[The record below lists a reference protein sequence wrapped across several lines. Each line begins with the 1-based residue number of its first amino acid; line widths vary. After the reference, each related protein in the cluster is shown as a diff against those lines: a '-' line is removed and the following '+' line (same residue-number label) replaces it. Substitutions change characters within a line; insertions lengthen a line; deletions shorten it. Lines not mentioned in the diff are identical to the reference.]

1 MIDLLLLLLFL
12 FLFLLF
18 AVSMNIR
25 HIRIK
30 VVKAPEVCVCVC
42 GVCMNSLFIVI
53 AVVGVEVSSS
63 IWVLLF
69 SSEKKA
75 NQ

>member
-1 MIDLLLLLLFL
+1 MNDLLLLLLFF

-18 AVSMNIR
+18 AVSVNIR

-30 VVKAPEVCVCVC
+30 LVKAPKVCVC

-63 IWVLLF
+63 IWELLF
-69 SSEKKA
+69 SSEKKKA
-75 NQ
+75 N